1 MLLSFEL
8 ASPVEFCSHEAS
20 VSDVEN
26 VTSLKDQNH
35 LFKESWESFDYD
47 PSRLYKLVEDHGKK
61 LFFFYIFI
69 FRFPFRQEAAASDR
83 QVKNK
88 KRDRPEK
95 SVAWRTQRS
104 DRGELHALC
113 KTSSS
118 QVSFKPESGEQ
129 GDLETGHC
137 ANVVKSAR

>member
-1 MLLSFEL
+1 MTSFKDPQNNSHHQGVL
-8 ASPVEFCSHEAS
+8 GEFRLRPQQALQAGRGSRQEA
-20 VSDVEN
+20 V
-26 VTSLKDQNH
+26 
-35 LFKESWESFDYD
+35 
-47 PSRLYKLVEDHGKK
+47 
-61 LFFFYIFI
+61 FFNIFI
-69 FRFPFRQEAAASDR
+69 FLFPFRQEATAADR
-83 QVKNK
+83 QVEDE